1 MPGEATD
8 FAAQGSHRNLEEE
21 TKMSKVRDDD
31 SNSRKAGPLEE
42 TWMKRHQRQTGCK
55 CNVVKKK
62 GFVTYVCTKCGKE
75 I

>member
-1 MPGEATD
+1 
-8 FAAQGSHRNLEEE
+8 
-21 TKMSKVRDDD
+21 MSKVREGD
-31 SNSRKAGPLEE
+31 SNSREAGPLEE

-55 CNVVKKK
+55 CDVVKKK